1 MRADLEAHLPEHIGR
16 IREFQEYGAVGDI
29 ELDRIWA
36 AIAQELKDY
45 YAGTM
50 SETECAARER
60 MLDIQIMPGET
71 LESRRRR
78 LRGYYVSGLPY
89 TEKKLEDVLTA
100 LCGGR
105 DFTLTVQ
112 RDKCEVSIELR
123 LAAKGLQEN
132 AEEIARKMLPA
143 NMLLKVSIQYN
154 RWRRFAG
161 MRWRD
166 LRGETWGSLLADKK
180 WQGGA

>member
-50 SETECAARER
+50 SEAECAARER
-60 MLDIQIMPGET
+60 MLGIQIMPGET

-100 LCGGR
+100 LCGGK
-105 DFTLTVQ
+105 DFTLTVA
-112 RDKCEVSIELR
+112 RDRYEATIELR
-123 LAAKGLQEN
+123 LSARGLQEN
-132 AEEIARKMLPA
+132 VTEIARKMLPA
-143 NMLLKVSIQYN
+143 NMSLSVTILFN
-154 RWRRFAG
+154 RWQRFKRLRWGEVRR
-161 MRWRD
+161 
-166 LRGETWGSLLADKK
+166 ETWGSLMTARK